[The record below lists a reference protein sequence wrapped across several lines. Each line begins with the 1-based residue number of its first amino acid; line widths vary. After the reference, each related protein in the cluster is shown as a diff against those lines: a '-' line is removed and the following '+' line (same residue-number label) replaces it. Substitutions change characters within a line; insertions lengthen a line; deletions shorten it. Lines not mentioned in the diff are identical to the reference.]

1 MPRHSVA
8 ACAHSTSPDIR
19 VLEGPLLADLSGALG
34 AQPYSTFFYP
44 TDVFPFTYGPTT
56 DPFTKRTEG
65 ILDPYAKSKVKPKVM
80 HTQTS
85 AEYWHRSGSLVH
97 TTPDGNA
104 DAEIP
109 RNVRIYAFGGC
120 QHGPGD
126 GTIPE
131 PGTPKKG
138 ITENPTNP
146 AYRGSPGK
154 PPRSL

>member
-1 MPRHSVA
+1 MPHV
-8 ACAHSTSPDIR
+8 
-19 VLEGPLLADLSGALG
+19 SGAGLG
-34 AQPYSTFFYP
+34 FFNHRFAQPTRHNAQHDEPLYP

-56 DPFTKRTEG
+56 DPFTKRTAG

-97 TTPDGNA
+97 TTPDGQA

-109 RNVRIYAFGGC
+109 ENVRIYAFAGC

-126 GTIPE
+126 GQIPTA
-131 PGTPKKG
+131 GTPTNG
-138 ITENPTNP
+138 VTENPINP
-146 AYRGSPGK
+146 VDYRPFL
-154 PPRSL
+154 RVL